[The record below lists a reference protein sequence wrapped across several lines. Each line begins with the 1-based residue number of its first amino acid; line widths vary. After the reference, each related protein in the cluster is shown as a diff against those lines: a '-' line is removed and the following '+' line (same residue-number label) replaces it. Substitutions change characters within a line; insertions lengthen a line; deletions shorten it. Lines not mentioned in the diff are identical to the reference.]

1 MSQKNMLFLVL
12 RIIMFVLFVTNLIGI
27 FLSGD
32 DSQKGRLAFN
42 AIQSI
47 LFMATTFVPGFIEKK
62 GKVEIPDFMEVI
74 YIFFCICHFILGE
87 VVDFYEK
94 FNWWDS
100 MLHTLTGSMIAIL
113 GFSIVNSINYSKK
126 HSMNIDPV
134 LVALFAI
141 CFAITIGVLWEI
153 VEYGVDGTFGT
164 NMQRYA
170 DLYTSVD
177 FVGRRALMDTMKD
190 LMLDT
195 IGASVIAVIGFISI
209 RHQKDAF
216 REWTITKID
225 EISQQTK

>member
-1 MSQKNMLFLVL
+1 
-12 RIIMFVLFVTNLIGI
+12 
-27 FLSGD
+27 
-32 DSQKGRLAFN
+32 
-42 AIQSI
+42 
-47 LFMATTFVPGFIEKK
+47 
-62 GKVEIPDFMEVI
+62 
-74 YIFFCICHFILGE
+74 

-195 IGASVIAVIGFISI
+195 IGASVIAIIGFISI

-216 REWTITKID
+216 REWTISKIE